1 MALGKSL
8 KGLFIALIV
17 IVVIAL
23 ILGIV
28 AAVLLNMTPN
38 KLGFGDKVI
47 ISGES
52 FNSLGLGDTK
62 LINIIKQFK
71 SIYKPDESAIVKNG
85 YSAKTQEPI
94 AESYLSTGSNVST
107 VDGKVD
113 YASLIT
119 STVKYDRE
127 YLLTYDDKT
136 LAYIFDQM
144 VKSSD
149 GSNAALKAIREMNA
163 TIKEVSITKSNGE
176 AKFRVVLAASL
187 AKFKNQIPSQLG
199 SLSKIVKVPDTVYM
213 VSYLKLDAVDS
224 SGKLVLSSIS
234 LKLNDQSEGITKAVL
249 KVLSS
254 EAGLS
259 GDSEAEIN
267 KNVAEA
273 ISTIISHLGKVG
285 TATEIDAATKEI
297 TGSARIGETGVMNGK
312 ISVVTHKQ

>member
-1 MALGKSL
+1 MAVGKAL
-8 KGLFIALIV
+8 KGLIIAIIV

-38 KLGFGDKVI
+38 KLGFGDTAI
-47 ISGES
+47 INGES

-85 YSAKTQEPI
+85 YSAKTQEPV
-94 AESYLSTGSNVST
+94 AESNLSTGSNVSM

-119 STVKYDRE
+119 STVKYDKE

-144 VKSSD
+144 VRSSD
-149 GSNAALKAIREMNA
+149 GSNAALKTINEMKA
-163 TIKEVSITKSNGE
+163 TVKELSITKSNGE
-176 AKFRVVLAASL
+176 AKFRIVLAASL
-187 AKFKNQIPSQLG
+187 AKFKDQINNELE
-199 SLSKIVKVPDTVYM
+199 KFANIVKVPDTVYM
-213 VSYLKLDAVDS
+213 VSYLKLDAVDAN
-224 SGKLVLSSIS
+224 GKLVLSSES
-234 LKLNDQSEGITKAVL
+234 LKLNDQSEGVTKAVL

-267 KNVAEA
+267 KNVADA
-273 ISTIISHLGKVG
+273 ISTIVSHLGKVG
-285 TATEIDAATKEI
+285 TATEIDATTKEI

>member
-1 MALGKSL
+1 MAVGKAL
-8 KGLFIALIV
+8 KGLFIAIIV

-38 KLGFGDKVI
+38 KLGFGDTAI
-47 ISGES
+47 INGES

-62 LINIIKQFK
+62 IINIMKQFK

-85 YSAKTQEPI
+85 YSAKMQAPV
-94 AESYLSTGSNVST
+94 AESNLSMGSNVST

-119 STVKYDRE
+119 STVKYDKE

-144 VKSSD
+144 VRQSD
-149 GSNAALKAIREMNA
+149 GSNAAIKTINEMKA
-163 TIKEVSITKSNGE
+163 TVKEVSITKSNGE
-176 AKFRVVLAASL
+176 AKIRIVLAASL
-187 AKFKNQIPSQLG
+187 AKFKDQINNELG
-199 SLSKIVKVPDTVYM
+199 TFANIVKVPDTVYM
-213 VSYLKLDAVDS
+213 VSYLKIDAVDAD
-224 SGKLVLSSIS
+224 GKLVLSSES
-234 LKLNDQSEGITKAVL
+234 LKLNDQSEGVTKAVL

-267 KNVAEA
+267 KNVADA
-273 ISTIISHLGKVG
+273 ISTIVSHLGKVG
-285 TATEIDAATKEI
+285 TATEIDATTKEI

-312 ISVVTHKQ
+312 ISVVTHKN

>member
-1 MALGKSL
+1 MAVGKAL
-8 KGLFIALIV
+8 KGLIIAIIV

-38 KLGFGDKVI
+38 KLGFGDTAI
-47 ISGES
+47 INGES

-85 YSAKTQEPI
+85 YSAKTQEPV
-94 AESYLSTGSNVST
+94 AESNLSTGSNVST

-119 STVKYDRE
+119 STVKYDKE

-144 VKSSD
+144 VRSSD
-149 GSNAALKAIREMNA
+149 GSNAALKTINEMKA
-163 TIKEVSITKSNGE
+163 TVKEVSITKSNGE
-176 AKFRVVLAASL
+176 AKFRIVLAASL
-187 AKFKNQIPSQLG
+187 ARFKDQINNELGKFANV
-199 SLSKIVKVPDTVYM
+199 VKVPDTVYM
-213 VSYLKLDAVDS
+213 VSYLKLDAVDAN
-224 SGKLVLSSIS
+224 GKLVLSSES
-234 LKLNDQSEGITKAVL
+234 LKLNDQSEGVTKAVL

-259 GDSEAEIN
+259 GNSEAEIN
-267 KNVAEA
+267 KNVADA
-273 ISTIISHLGKVG
+273 ISTIVSHLGKVG
-285 TATEIDAATKEI
+285 TATEIDATTKEI